1 MEKLNK
7 YKKHI
12 LMAVL
17 IIAGIAIVV
26 FTKNVKVQGGFAC
39 LCLGLAIFVA
49 VWINRGKQNQVL
61 IDFDIQANEILED
74 IALMGADSE
83 YYSYYNIDII
93 KNLRAKMLKK
103 HKKQTI
109 SCALL
114 GVVLLITAI
123 ICIV

>member
-1 MEKLNK
+1 MEKLNR

-17 IIAGIAIVV
+17 IIAGIATVV
-26 FTKNVKVQGGFAC
+26 FVKNVKIQGGLSC
-39 LCLGLAIFVA
+39 LCLGLAILVA
-49 VWINRGKQNQVL
+49 VWINRDKQNQEL
-61 IDFDIQANEILED
+61 INFDIEANEILED
-74 IALMGADSE
+74 IANLGLDSK
-83 YYSYYNIDII
+83 YYSYYNIDVIN
-93 KNLRAKMLKK
+93 NLRAKMLKK

-114 GVVLLITAI
+114 GVVLLIIAV

>member
-1 MEKLNK
+1 MKNLDK

-17 IIAGIAIVV
+17 IIAGLVIVI
-26 FTKNVKVQGGFAC
+26 FTKNVKIQGGVSCVF
-39 LCLGLAIFVA
+39 LGLAILVA
-49 VWINRGKQNQVL
+49 VWINKGKQNQAL

-74 IALMGADSE
+74 IATNGADSE

-93 KNLRAKMLKK
+93 KNMRAKMLKK
-103 HKKQTI
+103 QKKQTI
-109 SCALL
+109 SCTLL